1 MSTPAVQGTAEE
13 IESLRVKRQRHTQA
27 ASLEEGSIA
36 ASNPAMIGPLESP
49 TEEQLARAVAYAAH
63 NRDTWAKW
71 EALGIE
77 HPVGRVAWV
86 HIDRVQANDWN
97 PNAVAQSEMN
107 LLHTSIA
114 EDGYT
119 MPLVTIWDPET
130 GNTPDTPGRFVI
142 VDGFHRY
149 TTMKRFPDIYETTG
163 GFLPIVVLHKSV
175 ADRMAS
181 TVRHNRAR
189 GAHSVAGMS
198 NLVFDMLREGE
209 SDTTIIEKLGLE
221 PEELVR
227 LKHITGYSKL
237 FKDHQYSKQPMT
249 EAQMRAK
256 AEYKKENPDAVI
268 PQW

>member
-1 MSTPAVQGTAEE
+1 MTTVEGTAAEVE
-13 IESLRVKRQRHTQA
+13 NLRGKRKRHTQA
-27 ASLEEGSIA
+27 ASLEDGSIA
-36 ASNPAMIGPLESP
+36 ASTPALIGPLGSQEDP
-49 TEEQLARAVAYAAH
+49 EGLKRAAMYARH
-63 NRDTWAKW
+63 NRDAYELWK
-71 EALGIE
+71 ALGIE
-77 HPVGRVAWV
+77 HPVGRVFWV

-107 LLHTSIA
+107 LLHTSIKS
-114 EDGYT
+114 DGYT
-119 MPLVTIWDPET
+119 MPLVTIWDPDT
-130 GNTPDTPGRFVI
+130 GNTPETPGRFVI

-149 TTMKRFPDIYETTG
+149 TTMKRFPDIYATTG

-198 NLVFDMLREGE
+198 NLVFDLLREGE

-221 PEELVR
+221 AEELVR

-237 FKDHQYSKQPMT
+237 FKEHEYSKQAMT

-256 AEYKKENPDAVI
+256 AEYKKEHPDESI
-268 PQW
+268 PAW